1 VSPGLPAE
9 LSPPAAKDEALRER
23 LIRFVRDIGLD
34 VREMA
39 IGGGSLLPGLDI
51 RGGAIVIDRARW
63 TYPGDLLHEAGHL
76 AVVTAEERASET
88 LSPTPADEMAAIAWS
103 FAAACHLGVPS
114 HVLFHDAYKAGGATL
129 TEAFSAG
136 RYFGT
141 PLLGWFGMTI
151 DPHQASHGASHGTLH
166 DGPPPYPYMLRWLR

>member
-1 VSPGLPAE
+1 MSPGLPAG
-9 LSPPAAKDEALRER
+9 LSPPPEDEALRER

-39 IGGGSLLPGLDI
+39 IDGGSLLPGLDI
-51 RGGAIVIDRARW
+51 RGGAIVVDRGTW

-76 AVVTAEERASET
+76 AVITAEERASET

-103 FAAACHLGVPS
+103 FAAACHLGVPVR
-114 HVLFHDAYKAGGATL
+114 VLFHDAYKAGGATL
-129 TEAFSAG
+129 AEAFSAG

-151 DPHQASHGASHGTLH
+151 DPPRASHGVPH
-166 DGPPPYPYMLRWLR
+166 DGPPPYPHMLRWLR

>member
-1 VSPGLPAE
+1 VSPGLSAE
-9 LSPPAAKDEALRER
+9 LSPPAEDEALRER
-23 LIRFVRDIGLD
+23 LIRFVRGIGLD
-34 VREMA
+34 VRE
-39 IGGGSLLPGLDI
+39 IPIDGGSLLPGLDI
-51 RGGAIVIDRARW
+51 RGGAIVIDRAQW

-103 FAAACHLGVPS
+103 FAAACHLDVPA
-114 HVLFHDAYKAGGATL
+114 HVLFHDAYKAGGAAL
-129 TEAFSAG
+129 AEQFSTG

-151 DPHQASHGASHGTLH
+151 DPPRASR
-166 DGPPPYPYMLRWLR
+166 DGPPPYPHMLRWLR

>member
-1 VSPGLPAE
+1 MSPGEQAE
-9 LSPPAAKDEALRER
+9 LSPPAAADEALRER

-39 IGGGSLLPGLDI
+39 IDGGSLLPGLDI
-51 RGGAIVIDRARW
+51 RDGAIVIDRARW

-76 AVVTAEERASET
+76 AVVTADERASDT

-103 FAAACHLGVPS
+103 FAAARHLGVPA
-114 HVLFHDAYKAGGATL
+114 HVVFHDAYKAGGATL
-129 TEAFSAG
+129 AEAFSAG

-151 DPHQASHGASHGTLH
+151 DPPRKRNGAPHRAPH
-166 DGPPPYPYMLRWLR
+166 DGPPPYPHMLRWLR